1 MAKSAGTLFIEI
13 EVDQKNFQRQL
24 ARVNKSVSST
34 TSKINN
40 ELKRV
45 GALANKA
52 LLAIGAAAVASSAL
66 MTKSFVSAG
75 ASLES
80 LNIKFKVVFDGLNRE
95 AENWAKTFAK
105 SSGRGTKAV
114 RDWMASLQDMLVPM
128 GATTQ
133 QALEMDKAL
142 ISTALAVGRFNGATT
157 SQVLDNFK
165 SALAGSTEVVQ
176 KYGIDI
182 KQAALQTFAY
192 EQGMTQSVTT
202 MNAFQKSQLIV
213 KKIVK
218 DSSAAIKGSSKATE
232 TFVEQVQNLKAAWQN
247 FRDAIG
253 LEIIDLFTEK
263 IKGINTWLETNQKT
277 VKDWETSIVKAF
289 KGAFVGAEKLYKKV
303 GGLDGV
309 LKILKATFISL
320 TVVAITNFIAQL
332 IASIMTIKASIGAM
346 GKQRMAIDAVTS
358 AYERQN
364 AARLAKNF
372 ETGAFGFGESM
383 KGFVSPKDRA
393 KMAGRAS
400 VSGVMKRK
408 AAIQASS
415 FGTGA
420 SAGVMSS
427 KGAAFAG
434 AGAGGITVGGV
445 ATGAAGAAAA
455 LVALA
460 SAAVLL
466 NDDFAELIGNTRIA
480 KKLSAG
486 TGEDKFFDIKR
497 MNKVPTMSLAQPRT
511 LSTKEREEKDKISAE
526 KRFNQRAEKEKKFQ
540 AERAKQAEFARR
552 RGILQSIA
560 DGRAYLERRTAQRKN
575 ARLDVLNKKG
585 VGLQE
590 DQKTVMGF
598 LQSPEGATRTSKL
611 ITGQGA
617 ISHLQSRGGS
627 LTSNFKDRNRDD
639 MIQVLKNIQKA
650 IEDNNR
656 EKDRYS

>member
-45 GALANKA
+45 GALANKS

-66 MTKSFVSAG
+66 MTKSFISAG

-142 ISTALAVGRFNGATT
+142 ISTALA
-157 SQVLDNFK
+157 
-165 SALAGSTEVVQ
+165 
-176 KYGIDI
+176 YGIDI